1 MKNDDNEELLDIE
14 QVSELIGYD
23 PKELIDWS
31 GKDIATLANDM
42 GFNIRYLEDSLWE
55 VVYTC
60 TVEQAYSRT
69 KFEPIRPWFAKGRK
83 SGQLSHKNI

>member
-31 GKDIATLANDM
+31 GKDVAILANDM

-55 VVYTC
+55 VVK
-60 TVEQAYSRT
+60 S
-69 KFEPIRPWFAKGRK
+69 EPIRPWFAKGSQ